1 MPEAP
6 DSWYWDQHF
15 NSSRKG
21 SRGVVLEWEGGR
33 AEGVLFDVGAPR
45 TAGAVAEVLPLTIPV
60 IHAIWSGDM
69 IMSTK
74 SFDLGFR
81 EKENEVRLP
90 RVGDLSWDPN
100 FGELAFTHGTAE
112 CRMPTG
118 FNTVVVYGSLHSGL
132 DELAAFGRARR
143 FEGLGEV
150 ELRLA

>member
-1 MPEAP
+1 MSDAP
-6 DSWYWDQHF
+6 DSWYWDEHF
-15 NSSRKG
+15 NNSRKG
-21 SRGVVLEWEGGR
+21 ARAVVLEWQSGR
-33 AEGVLFDVGAPR
+33 GEGVLFDVGAPR
-45 TAGAVAEVLPLTIPV
+45 TAAAVADLLPLRIPV

-69 IMSTK
+69 MMSAK
-74 SFDLGFR
+74 AYDLGFR

-118 FNTVVVYGSLHSGL
+118 FNTVVVYGSLRTGL
-132 DELAAFGRARR
+132 EDLAAFGRARR
-143 FEGLGEV
+143 FEGLGEL